1 VGEGCKELTEY
12 DQRLEPIYIGQ
23 YEKSRYEP
31 NTSCK
36 VIIMRFET
44 ESTSYEK
51 TVLSELQGAWQVLR
65 DEVAEKAGFP
75 GWERALFHIDEA
87 MSWESVRDLKTMSKR
102 LVLVRNL
109 LGQEGVPG
117 IVTEHLEVVND
128 LMAETL
134 QALKEGDI
142 R

>member
-1 VGEGCKELTEY
+1 MSFDTE
-12 DQRLEPIYIGQ
+12 PTG
-23 YEKSRYEP
+23 
-31 NTSCK
+31 
-36 VIIMRFET
+36 
-44 ESTSYEK
+44 YEK

-65 DEVAEKAGFP
+65 DEVVEQAGFP

-87 MSWESVRDLKTMSKR
+87 MSWESVRNLQSMHKR

-109 LGQEGVPG
+109 LGQDGVPG
-117 IVTEHLEVVND
+117 EVNEHLDVVND

>member
-1 VGEGCKELTEY
+1 M
-12 DQRLEPIYIGQ
+12 P
-23 YEKSRYEP
+23 
-31 NTSCK
+31 
-36 VIIMRFET
+36 FET
-44 ESTSYEK
+44 ESTGYEK

-65 DEVAEKAGFP
+65 DEVAEQAGFP

-87 MSWESVRDLKTMSKR
+87 MSWESVRNPQSMHKS

-109 LGQEGVPG
+109 LGKGGVPEE
-117 IVTEHLEVVND
+117 VSEQLAVVND